1 MPLYLLDT
9 NILSDAI
16 KNPHGACA
24 EKIASAEA
32 GSLCTSIV
40 VAAELRFGAAK
51 KGAPELSRRINQ
63 LLEAIEIAP
72 LGAGSDLHYA
82 NLRCDLERQGL
93 TIGANDMLIAAHALA
108 MGAVLVTDNIR
119 EFSRIVDLTIQNWLR
134 PC

>member
-24 EKIASAEA
+24 ERIAAAAA
-32 GSLCTSIV
+32 GSLCTSII

-51 KGAPELSRRINQ
+51 KGATEFSRRVNQ
-63 LLEAIEIAP
+63 LLEAMDVTP

-82 NLRCDLERQGL
+82 TLRCELERQGL

-119 EFSRIVDLTIQNWLR
+119 EFSRMVDLNIQNWLR